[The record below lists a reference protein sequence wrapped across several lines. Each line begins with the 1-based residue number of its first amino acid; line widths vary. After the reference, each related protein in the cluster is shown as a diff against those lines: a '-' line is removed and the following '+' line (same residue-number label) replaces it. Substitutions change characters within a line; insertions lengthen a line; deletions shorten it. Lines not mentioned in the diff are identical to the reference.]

1 MMINRKNN
9 HLIFNSSRLMRKLD
23 KQVLRWL
30 REKVEINYLPMKWQ
44 DLISTM
50 IPGILILDLK
60 HKEQDHNLQGK
71 QIWSNS
77 NSKEWEMIIK
87 SEPKQMQM
95 QMLAMSKL
103 FQARVRAILETEAR
117 ATWKR
122 KMIPPHF
129 QSEKIQYKK
138 YRHQQQEGESTLTS
152 KFWMRHQIN

>member
-1 MMINRKNN
+1 MRIKLKNN
-9 HLIFNSSRLMRKLD
+9 HPIFNSSRLMRKLD

-30 REKVEINYLPMKWQ
+30 REKVDLNCQPMKWQ

-77 NSKEWEMIIK
+77 KSKEWEMITK
-87 SEPKQMQM
+87 SEPKQML
-95 QMLAMSKL
+95 MLPISKL

>member
-1 MMINRKNN
+1 
-9 HLIFNSSRLMRKLD
+9 MRKLD

-77 NSKEWEMIIK
+77 KSKEWEMITK
-87 SEPKQMQM
+87 SEPKQML
-95 QMLAMSKL
+95 MLPISKL

-117 ATWKR
+117 AT
-122 KMIPPHF
+122 
-129 QSEKIQYKK
+129 
-138 YRHQQQEGESTLTS
+138 
-152 KFWMRHQIN
+152 